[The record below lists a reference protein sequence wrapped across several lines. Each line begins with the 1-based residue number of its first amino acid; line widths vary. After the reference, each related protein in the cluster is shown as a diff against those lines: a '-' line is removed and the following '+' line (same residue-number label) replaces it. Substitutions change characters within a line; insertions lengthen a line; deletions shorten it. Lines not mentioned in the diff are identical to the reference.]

1 MFLDDCCFLV
11 NPYCACL
18 SLALNMDI
26 TKVFWERRKRMKS
39 KSSLTIKSNLDTGW
53 VVVDDIEDVDEA
65 EEDGYEQ
72 AHPPC
77 HNLVT
82 S

>member
-1 MFLDDCCFLV
+1 M
-11 NPYCACL
+11 
-18 SLALNMDI
+18 
-26 TKVFWERRKRMKS
+26 ES
-39 KSSLTIKSNLDTGW
+39 KFSLTAKSYLDAGW

>member
-1 MFLDDCCFLV
+1 
-11 NPYCACL
+11 
-18 SLALNMDI
+18 
-26 TKVFWERRKRMKS
+26 MKS
-39 KSSLTIKSNLDTGW
+39 KLSLTTKSNLDTGW

-65 EEDGYEQ
+65 EEDGDEQ
-72 AHPPC
+72 AHPPR

>member
-1 MFLDDCCFLV
+1 
-11 NPYCACL
+11 
-18 SLALNMDI
+18 
-26 TKVFWERRKRMKS
+26 MKS
-39 KSSLTIKSNLDTGW
+39 KLSLTIKSNLDTGW

-72 AHPPC
+72 AHPPR